1 MRNVLKC
8 SAVLLFSIALFAQ
21 SGGKQS
27 AAASSP
33 AAPPSTTNGVTKES
47 AEAYFQRMFG
57 YEPELAIKV
66 VNIQPSPIAELTEL
80 TTVFSTPEGQQST
93 RWYVSSDLKHVL
105 VGELLPFGADPFA
118 ADRAKLQSS
127 TSGPAKGPAN
137 AKMLIVEFADL
148 ECPACK
154 DAAATMEKLRNDFPQ
169 ARFVFQSFPLP
180 QHPWAAKAAA
190 YLDCIGRENPDQAY
204 AFIDSVFSHQKEI
217 EDAVR
222 KTDAAGKTT
231 VDDAAVTERLHQF
244 TSGAG
249 GDPVKVQACAE
260 KPETSERILRSQTL
274 GKEVGVNST
283 PTLYFNG
290 RRIANFNSSQYEALK
305 AIASFEAEQAK

>member
-1 MRNVLKC
+1 MRNALKC
-8 SAVLLFSIALFAQ
+8 SALLLISISLFAQ
-21 SGGKQS
+21 SDGKKS
-27 AAASSP
+27 TATAP
-33 AAPPSTTNGVTKES
+33 AAPAANAVTKES
-47 AEAYFQRMFG
+47 AQVYFQRMFG
-57 YEPELAIKV
+57 YEPGLDVKV
-66 VNIQPSPIAELTEL
+66 VSIQPSPVADLTEV
-80 TTVFSTPEGQQST
+80 TTLFTTPEGQQAT
-93 RWYVSSDLKHVL
+93 RWYVSKDQKHVL
-105 VGELLPFGADPFA
+105 VGELLPYGADPFA
-118 ADRAKLQSS
+118 DERAKLASS
-127 TSGPAKGPAN
+127 VSGPAKGPAN
-137 AKMLIVEFADL
+137 SKLLIVEFADL

-154 DAAATMEKLRNDFPQ
+154 EAAPTMEKLRNDFPQ

-231 VDDAAVTERLHQF
+231 IDDDAVTQQLHQY

-249 GDPVKVQACAE
+249 ADPAKIQACAE
-260 KPETSERILRSQTL
+260 KPETSERILRSQAL
-274 GKEVGVNST
+274 ARDVGVNAT

-290 RRIANFNSSQYEALK
+290 RRVANFNSSQYDALK
-305 AIASFEAEQAK
+305 AIATFESEQAK